1 MVHCFTLSLQERRY
15 EMSKLRFR
23 VEKSSYYSGGKKENE
38 EFTIYGYG
46 DMLCSGV
53 REDIEELYEQLTM
66 ALNDHKET
74 KNEKAAK

>member
-1 MVHCFTLSLQERRY
+1 
-15 EMSKLRFR
+15 
-23 VEKSSYYSGGKKENE
+23 
-38 EFTIYGYG
+38 
-46 DMLCSGV
+46 MLCSGV